1 MATPRSSHLGQW
13 RGPNTSALAI
23 GPRSAAGR
31 KRSSWNS
38 FRHGLAAGVTAAAER
53 IKYIERL
60 ARKIAGARTDI
71 VTLDHARTLAQAEFD
86 LAQIR
91 RAKVALISRLMAFGE
106 LDMLDDSQWLS
117 YGKLFLRRL
126 KRGECILPERVE
138 TLAMPTT
145 EPERTAEAIRRALP
159 ELVKFDRY
167 ERRAAARRARS
178 LHIFMDDKKGKTI

>member
-1 MATPRSSHLGQW
+1 MASHRQIAANRRNARRST
-13 RGPNTSALAI
+13 GPH
-23 GPRSAAGR
+23 SAAGR

-38 FRHGLAAGVTAAAER
+38 FRHGLTAGVAAAAER

-60 ARKIAGARTDI
+60 TRKIAGASTDI
-71 VTLDHARTLAQAEFD
+71 VTLEYARTLAQAEFD

-106 LDMLDDSQWLS
+106 LDKPDESQSPS
-117 YGKLFLRRL
+117 YVKLFLRGL

-138 TLAMPTT
+138 APATPTT

-159 ELVKFDRY
+159 ELIKLDRY
-167 ERRAAARRARS
+167 KRRAVARRDRAVRS
-178 LHIFMDDKKGKTI
+178 IVNCTIMYNNHK